1 MRHRG
6 RGVKVIGLLIFLNP
20 ETRWFSVG
28 IGSILGIDYIF
39 ILLSFSY
46 QFLF

>member
-6 RGVKVIGLLIFLNP
+6 QGVKVTRLLIFSTP

-28 IGSILGIDYIF
+28 MGSILGLDN
-39 ILLSFSY
+39 ILILFLFSY

>member
-1 MRHRG
+1 MKHCG
-6 RGVKVIGLLIFLNP
+6 RGFKMIGLLIFLTP

-28 IGSILGIDYIF
+28 IGSILGLDNIS
-39 ILLSFSY
+39 ILFSFSY

>member
-6 RGVKVIGLLIFLNP
+6 RGVKVIGLLIFLTL

-28 IGSILGIDYIF
+28 IGLILGLDN
-39 ILLSFSY
+39 ILILFSFSN
-46 QFLF
+46 QFIF